1 MAGAVGNAA
10 TAAAA
15 NNGGG
20 TYQGV
25 SDKEIKIVDY
35 VSNYGAEVNA
45 ILQAEGLLVTYDQAK
60 SFDTAMANFINGH
73 YVLYGRKVSIATYS
87 GQCQSVPPDYGCLIP
102 EMDRVIDTYHPYMF
116 FWNTTLCS
124 ACYQEIARRK
134 VVAVGGV
141 GFSDEFANTLVD
153 PSTRGQLFY
162 SPGESASRTEKAFA
176 QFYCSQLSTQTNPN
190 RKVRYAETQ
199 NQLQNFNGQPRRL
212 GIISTNDPDNEN
224 TVKNVLVPEIHRLCG
239 NGEVL
244 NHFYFYAQDINTAA
258 QQVAAGIAAMDT
270 PQDPANIVLCLCD
283 PVAPAFL
290 YEGEQ
295 GNNYYPENV
304 IASDQGMDFDVV
316 GQSYETG
323 LGCPRPSG
331 GCEYDIAYGLSTVGP
346 LGPQDNVE
354 GVRVFKAGGGTQLPF
369 TPLSATTIAQAYVMM
384 ANLIEAAGPTLNP
397 RNMSDRAAGMGTMGG
412 GKSTNALLALGPG
425 DWNWIQDARVMY
437 FDKHKNSPYNDKP
450 GTYVQI
456 EGDRYNLTQ
465 YPGMPDGPP
474 VPDTKSRTP

>member
-1 MAGAVGNAA
+1 M
-10 TAAAA
+10 
-15 NNGGG
+15 
-20 TYQGV
+20 
-25 SDKEIKIVDY
+25 
-35 VSNYGAEVNA
+35 
-45 ILQAEGLLVTYDQAK
+45 
-60 SFDTAMANFINGH
+60 
-73 YVLYGRKVSIATYS
+73 
-87 GQCQSVPPDYGCLIP
+87 
-102 EMDRVIDTYHPYMF
+102 
-116 FWNTTLCS
+116 
-124 ACYQEIARRK
+124 
-134 VVAVGGV
+134 
-141 GFSDEFANTLVD
+141 
-153 PSTRGQLFY
+153 
-162 SPGESASRTEKAFA
+162 
-176 QFYCSQLSTQTNPN
+176 
-190 RKVRYAETQ
+190 
-199 NQLQNFNGQPRRL
+199 
-212 GIISTNDPDNEN
+212 
-224 TVKNVLVPEIHRLCG
+224 
-239 NGEVL
+239 
-244 NHFYFYAQDINTAA
+244 
-258 QQVAAGIAAMDT
+258 
-270 PQDPANIVLCLCD
+270 
-283 PVAPAFL
+283 
-290 YEGEQ
+290 
-295 GNNYYPENV
+295 
-304 IASDQGMDFDVV
+304 V